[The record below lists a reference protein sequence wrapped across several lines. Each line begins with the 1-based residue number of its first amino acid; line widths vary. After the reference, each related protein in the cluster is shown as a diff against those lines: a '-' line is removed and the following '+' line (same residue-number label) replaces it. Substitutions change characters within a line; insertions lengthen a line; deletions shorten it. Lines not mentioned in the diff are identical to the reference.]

1 MGKKIPKVMKE
12 QKRNFIAGAKKKGF
26 SARVAGDVFALI
38 EPFAGYAFNKAH
50 ATSYAL
56 IAYQTAYLKA
66 NYPIEYV
73 TAFMITHTGQIEKV
87 ATAVAECRRLGIEVL
102 PPDINRS
109 QTSFTSGEYQSIED
123 LCRRADLSGTNKR
136 VMESLI
142 KAGALD
148 ALGERDT
155 LLHNVGR
162 ILSLA
167 VSQQRL
173 RDSGQTTMFDFWGD
187 TAPTPLPS
195 LNLEASDVSMKAWL
209 AWEKEVLGTYLSE
222 HPFSPY
228 ADQAAASHTTLCG
241 QVYAAMDGQLVT
253 VAGVVASLRQ
263 SLTRNGNP
271 FLIVELEDM
280 DGRLEVMVWPKVYT
294 STRELWQDGDVLL
307 VEGQIKVKGD
317 AVQLYC
323 DRARHYI
330 LGEVSPS
337 VSKLADKPLL
347 MEKAAATDEA
357 VVAPKRRQRLEI
369 RIEQTE
375 DKKGDIARFHRLV
388 DTLRQYAGDDEVQLR
403 VHNGD
408 KISCLRIP
416 QLSVS
421 YSPELHQKLVELAG
435 EEGIGF
441 KANA

>member
-1 MGKKIPKVMKE
+1 
-12 QKRNFIAGAKKKGF
+12 
-26 SARVAGDVFALI
+26 
-38 EPFAGYAFNKAH
+38 
-50 ATSYAL
+50 
-56 IAYQTAYLKA
+56 
-66 NYPIEYV
+66 
-73 TAFMITHTGQIEKV
+73 
-87 ATAVAECRRLGIEVL
+87 
-102 PPDINRS
+102 
-109 QTSFTSGEYQSIED
+109 
-123 LCRRADLSGTNKR
+123 
-136 VMESLI
+136 MESLI

-148 ALGERDT
+148 TLGERGT

-280 DGRLEVMVWPKVYT
+280 DGRLEVIVWPKVYT

-330 LGEVSPS
+330 LGEASPS
-337 VSKLADKPLL
+337 ASKPADKSLL
-347 MEKAAATDEA
+347 IEKAAATAEA
-357 VVAPKRRQRLEI
+357 AVAVKRRQRLEI
-369 RIEQTE
+369 RMEQTE
-375 DKKGDIARFHRLV
+375 DKKGDIARFYRLV
-388 DTLRQYAGDDEVQLR
+388 DTLRQYAGDDEVQLH

-441 KANA
+441 KTNA